1 MAAEEQEAEDDTASR
16 TFDDDDVDVVMEIMS
31 MMDYD
36 YLMDRKSLQRSN
48 KFWNLVC
55 TTIHV
60 QQRVADYWQIWYKIL
75 CKMGNLNPFYE
86 REGSFPRPL
95 YVER

>member
-36 YLMDRKSLQRSN
+36 YLMLTTFKQVLELSVYELQYRYYSVQLTTGKSGT
-48 KFWNLVC
+48 K
-55 TTIHV
+55 
-60 QQRVADYWQIWYKIL
+60 Y
-75 CKMGNLNPFYE
+75 
-86 REGSFPRPL
+86 
-95 YVER
+95 YVRWET

>member
-36 YLMDRKSLQRSN
+36 YLMLTTFKQVLELSVYYN
-48 KFWNLVC
+48 TC
-55 TTIHV
+55 TT
-60 QQRVADYWQIWYKIL
+60 A
-75 CKMGNLNPFYE
+75 C
-86 REGSFPRPL
+86 S
-95 YVER
+95 